1 MLMEIVTKWQRSAF
15 FLSMLLF
22 FSKNKYVLHTQFK
35 IIREKDKLPSH
46 FLTNA
51 VSTAI

>member
-1 MLMEIVTKWQRSAF
+1 MAEVRIFPIHASI
-15 FLSMLLF
+15 